1 MPTVIIGTDPVIRSQ
16 SPFSGQTFRAEAK
29 RKEEISNIRVTKP
42 FQRADFPSRG
52 KEKGGNLQYQSHK
65 ALSAGR
71 LSEGTLGI
79 PRPYRAKIAISTK
92 LNFFPKKY
100 SRKVTKII
108 LNPRRFVLSAIYL
121 FQMYLIPDCYR
132 TFNDFTKFSKFKIS
146 KISEFVLNFRN
157 YTKIFLKNFSTS
169 FPKIFLD
176 FSWKIFSIAYC

>member
-1 MPTVIIGTDPVIRSQ
+1 M
-16 SPFSGQTFRAEAK
+16 K
-29 RKEEISNIRVTKP
+29 
-42 FQRADFPSRG
+42 
-52 KEKGGNLQYQSHK
+52 SHK

-108 LNPRRFVLSAIYL
+108 LNPRRFVLSAICL

-132 TFNDFTKFSKFKIS
+132 TSNDFQISSKQFFGLPSDFRFQTTPIIFNKNFLSSI
-146 KISEFVLNFRN
+146 FLNFFV
-157 YTKIFLKNFSTS
+157 KIFSTS
-169 FPKIFLD
+169 FPKFFLN
-176 FSWKIFSIAYC
+176 FSWKILFFIFLVSKML

>member
-1 MPTVIIGTDPVIRSQ
+1 M
-16 SPFSGQTFRAEAK
+16 
-29 RKEEISNIRVTKP
+29 NTKLT
-42 FQRADFPSRG
+42 AG
-52 KEKGGNLQYQSHK
+52 HK

-108 LNPRRFVLSAIYL
+108 LNPRRVVLSAICL

-132 TFNDFTKFSKFKIS
+132 TSNDFQISSKQFFGLPS
-146 KISEFVLNFRN
+146 DFRFQTTPIIFN
-157 YTKIFLKNFSTS
+157 KIFLSSIFLFFCKNFFHEFSKNFFKFLVGIS
-169 FPKIFLD
+169 FIVLLYNTNF
-176 FSWKIFSIAYC
+176 Y

>member
-1 MPTVIIGTDPVIRSQ
+1 MVSLG
-16 SPFSGQTFRAEAK
+16 
-29 RKEEISNIRVTKP
+29 
-42 FQRADFPSRG
+42 
-52 KEKGGNLQYQSHK
+52 HK

-108 LNPRRFVLSAIYL
+108 LNPRRFVLSAICL

-132 TFNDFTKFSKFKIS
+132 TSNDFQISSKQFFGLPS
-146 KISEFVLNFRN
+146 DFRFQTTPIIFN
-157 YTKIFLKNFSTS
+157 KIFLSSIFLNFFVKIFSTS
-169 FPKIFLD
+169 FPKFFLN
-176 FSWKIFSIAYC
+176 FSWKILFFIFLVSKML